1 MLPIGGVSPHLPF
14 LIPMLMLPLLGIAT
28 IVVILPYWFIF
39 KKAGFSPWLC
49 ILMFVPLVNLIVL
62 YIVAFS
68 EWKVIPAPYG
78 YQAAPPPP
86 PYSPRA

>member
-1 MLPIGGVSPHLPF
+1 MLPFGGLSPHLPF
-14 LIPMLMLPLLGIAT
+14 LVPMLMLPVIGIAI
-28 IVVILPYWFIF
+28 IVSILPYWFIF

-68 EWKVIPAPYG
+68 PWKVIPVPYA
-78 YQAAPPPP
+78 YPMQPPPSYP
-86 PYSPRA
+86 PRA